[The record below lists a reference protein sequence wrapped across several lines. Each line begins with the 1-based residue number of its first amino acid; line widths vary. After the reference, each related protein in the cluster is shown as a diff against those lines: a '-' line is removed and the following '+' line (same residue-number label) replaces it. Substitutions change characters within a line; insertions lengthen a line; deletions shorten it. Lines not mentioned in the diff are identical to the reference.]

1 MLNQNLTYFPKYL
14 SRKAIVVYL
23 ISLLS
28 VSILYVQYALPWW
41 LMLFGIISV
50 VVFFH
55 YSSLLSKEW
64 QIFSSKGFEKK
75 LFWAAFLIR
84 LVYVIFIYNL
94 NYELYGTYYES
105 NEGDITWYVPTA
117 EYLSKAFLNGEWSD
131 NLIEYN
137 LGKLDDSGYILYLTV
152 VYVLSFGFSSVIL
165 PLLIKSVLGAFT
177 CVFIYRLAKNH
188 FSESTARLAGVFCV
202 LQFNMIWWCGSMM
215 KETEMIF
222 LFVWY
227 AYKADSLLV
236 SKNTNLL
243 PWVGTVLIGAMLFG
257 FRTVLAVISF
267 VSLFGALLFT
277 SSKVISTSKKV
288 VAGIFVALM
297 LLIVA
302 GDKVKEETQFLIETA
317 SDTDYQKRNM
327 EWRTKRGGKGNQ
339 FAKYA
344 GAAVFAPL
352 IFTIPFPSMV
362 YTFDSQEMQMMVNG
376 GNYVKNVMSFF
387 VIFAMF
393 YLLLSGEWREHV
405 FPVALLCGYLAA
417 LVFSVFAQSGR
428 FHMPILPLEMMFAA
442 YGLSLMDKRKIKWF
456 NYALVLEFVFCIAW
470 AWFKLKGRNLI

>member
-1 MLNQNLTYFPKYL
+1 MPNQNLTYFPKSL

-75 LFWAAFLIR
+75 VFWTAFLIR

-105 NEGDITWYVPTA
+105 SEGDITWYVPTA
-117 EYLSKAFLNGEWSD
+117 EFLANSIRNGSFTLDLLS
-131 NLIEYN
+131 YN
-137 LGKLDDSGYILYLTV
+137 IIDISDSGYVLYLLFLYVFTLDFGTV
-152 VYVLSFGFSSVIL
+152 VI
-165 PLLIKSVLGAFT
+165 PLLLKSIMGAYT
-177 CVFIYRLAKNH
+177 CVYVYRIAVRHFGESIGKLA
-188 FSESTARLAGVFCV
+188 AIFCV

-215 KETEMIF
+215 KETEMVFFTFAFIE
-222 LFVWY
+222 
-227 AYKADSLLV
+227 KADILMYARKLKYKNLIPVALLGLWVFTFRSALALCLFASLLLTILLSPHKTIKQ
-236 SKNTNLL
+236 SKKIIVIISL
-243 PWVGTVLIGAMLFG
+243 GTIM
-257 FRTVLAVISF
+257 
-267 VSLFGALLFT
+267 LLFAGNLFHDKIIETYNTVT
-277 SSKVISTSKKV
+277 SSHQQT
-288 VAGIFVALM
+288 
-297 LLIVA
+297 
-302 GDKVKEETQFLIETA
+302 
-317 SDTDYQKRNM
+317 NM
-327 EWRTKRGGKGNQ
+327 EWRSRRENGNT

-362 YTFDSQEMQMMVNG
+362 YTFQNQEMLMQVNG
-376 GNYVKNVMSFF
+376 GNYVKNVLSFF
-387 VIFAMF
+387 VIYAMF
-393 YLLLSGEWREHV
+393 WLLFTKEWRKHIL
-405 FPVALLCGYLAA
+405 PIAILCSYLVALVL
-417 LVFSVFAQSGR
+417 SEFAQSGR

-442 YGLSLMDKRKIKWF
+442 LGFSIIKQRQLRWF
-456 NYALVLEFVFCIAW
+456 NFALAFEVVICIAW